1 MHTVMNK
8 TTEFADI
15 ILPLPL
21 ARLFTYSIPEE
32 LKADVAIGKR
42 VVVPFGS
49 KKFYTGIVKS
59 THNTPP
65 ADYSTKDIITCL
77 DESPIINSFQFN
89 FWDWISQYYQCTLGD
104 VFKAALPSGLKL
116 ESQTK
121 ITANEDFQTQEA
133 LSKTE
138 EQILNV
144 LKHSKDVNISALNQ
158 ATGLK
163 NTLPQVKSLLEK
175 GAVSIEEQI
184 INHYKEK
191 KKEFVRLASDFNES
205 EMGDLINDLKRAKKQ
220 QEVLH
225 SYLNLSK
232 HYFEENAQKV
242 SVLELLKSA
251 DVSKSV
257 LKALVE
263 KSILEIYHEKLD
275 RIDLSQAETSGL
287 KELNEYQKK
296 AIAEI
301 RKNFE
306 EKNCVLLHG
315 VTSSGKT
322 EIYIHLIQEQLQQG
336 NQVLYLLPEIALT
349 TQIINRLR
357 TVFGNKVGIYHSKFN
372 DAERVEIYNNINQN
386 DPDSAYQVILGVRS
400 SIFLPF
406 KNLGLIIVDEEHENT
421 YKQFDPA
428 PRYHARDA
436 SIYLAHL
443 HQAKTLLGTATPAIE
458 TYYNAQTGK
467 YGLVELFQRY
477 QNLEMPE
484 IIIADIK
491 EAKRKKQM
499 KSMFSPE
506 LMQMMETCLENK
518 EQIILFQN
526 RRGYSPYLECK
537 SCGWVPH
544 CPNCSVSLTYH
555 RFNNQLVCHYC
566 AHSIHPPS
574 SCDHCGSTEIE
585 DRGFGTEK
593 IEEELTELF
602 PNARIAR
609 MDLDTTRKKM
619 AYEKLIYKFENNE
632 LDILVGTQMVSKG
645 LDFDNVSLVGV
656 LNADSMLNYPD
667 YRAYERSFQ
676 MMAQVSG
683 RAGRKKKRGK
693 VLIQTFTPE
702 HPIIKNVIDNDYLSM
717 YNGQLAERK
726 EYIYPPYYRLI
737 NICLKHKNQ
746 TVVNQASETLAK
758 SLRKIFGIR
767 IFGPQA
773 PVINRIQNFHIVNI
787 LLKIEKKSSPSKA
800 KWILNQQANH
810 LKSMDKFKSV
820 QINFDV
826 DPM

>member
-1 MHTVMNK
+1 MNT
-8 TTEFADI
+8 TTEFADL

-21 ARLFTYSIPEE
+21 AQLFTYSIPEE
-32 LKADVAIGKR
+32 LKAEVAIGKR
-42 VVVPFGS
+42 VVVPFGRT
-49 KKFYTGIVKS
+49 KFYTGIVKNI
-59 THNTPP
+59 HNNAPE
-65 ADYSTKDIITCL
+65 DYTTKEIISCL
-77 DESPIINSFQFN
+77 DENPLINSLQLR

-116 ESQTK
+116 ESQSK
-121 ITANEDFQTQEA
+121 ISANENFQSKSSLT
-133 LSKTE
+133 KTE

-144 LKHSKDVNISALNQ
+144 LQHSKDVNISTLNQ

-175 GAVSIEEQI
+175 GAISIQEQI
-184 INHYKEK
+184 ITNYKEK
-191 KKEFVRLASDFNES
+191 TKEWVRLASNYSES
-205 EMGDLINDLKRAKKQ
+205 EMSKFIDELKRAKKQ
-220 QEVLH
+220 QEMLL
-225 SYLNLSK
+225 SFLNLSK
-232 HYFEENAQKV
+232 HYFEEQANKV
-242 SVLELLKSA
+242 SVTELLQSIGS
-251 DVSKSV
+251 SKGI

-263 KSILEIYHEKLD
+263 KNILEIYFEKVD
-275 RIDLSQAETSGL
+275 RIDLSHTETNGL
-287 KELNEYQKK
+287 KELNEYQQK

-301 RKNFE
+301 RSQYK

-322 EIYIHLIQEQLQQG
+322 EIYIHLMQEQLQAG
-336 NQVLYLLPEIALT
+336 KQVLYLLPEIALT

-357 TVFGNKVGIYHSKFN
+357 SVFGNKVGIYHSKFN
-372 DAERVEIYNNINQN
+372 DAERVEIYNNIHQN
-386 DPDSAYQVILGVRS
+386 NPENAYQIILGVRS

-406 KNLGLIIVDEEHENT
+406 HNLGLIIVDEEHENT

-436 SIYLAHL
+436 SLYLAHL

-458 TYYNAQTGK
+458 TYYNAKSGK
-467 YGLVELFQRY
+467 YGLVELFHRH
-477 QNLEMPE
+477 QNIEMPE
-484 IIIADIK
+484 IIIADVK
-491 EAKRKKQM
+491 EARRKKQM
-499 KSMFSPE
+499 KSIFSPE
-506 LMQMMETCLENK
+506 LIQMMETCLDSK

-537 SCGWVPH
+537 NCGWVPH

-555 RFNNQLVCHYC
+555 RYNNQLVCHYC
-566 AHSIHPPS
+566 AHSIHPPTV
-574 SCDHCGSTEIE
+574 CEQCGSTEIE

-593 IEEELTELF
+593 IEEELRTFF
-602 PNARIAR
+602 PEARIGR

-619 AYEKLIYKFENNE
+619 AYEQLIYKFENHE

-683 RAGRKKKRGK
+683 RAGRNKKRGK
-693 VLIQTFTPE
+693 VLIQTYTPN
-702 HPIIKNVIDNDYLSM
+702 HPIIKNVIENDYFSM
-717 YNGQLAERK
+717 YTNQLAERK

-746 TVVNQASETLAK
+746 KVVNQAASVLAT
-758 SLRKIFGIR
+758 SLRKVFGIR

-773 PVINRIQNFHIVNI
+773 PVINRIQTFHIVNI
-787 LLKIEKKSSPSKA
+787 LLKIEKKSSPGKA
-800 KWILNQQANH
+800 KWILNQHANH
-810 LKSMDKFKSV
+810 LKSMDQFKSI

>member
-1 MHTVMNK
+1 MNK

-49 KKFYTGIVKS
+49 KKFYTGIVKNI
-59 THNTPP
+59 HNTAPE
-65 ADYSTKDIITCL
+65 DYSTKDIITCL

-89 FWDWISQYYQCTLGD
+89 FWDWISQYYQCALGD

-121 ITANEDFQTQEA
+121 ITANEDFQTQET

-138 EQILNV
+138 AQILNV

-175 GAVSIEEQI
+175 GAVFIEEQI

-191 KKEFVRLASDFNES
+191 KKEFVRLASDFSES

-220 QEVLH
+220 QEILL

-232 HYFEENAQKV
+232 HYFEENALKV
-242 SVLELLKSA
+242 SALELLTSTA
-251 DVSKSV
+251 TSKSI
-257 LKALVE
+257 LKSLVE
-263 KSILEIYHEKLD
+263 KNILEIYHEKMD
-275 RIDLSQAETSGL
+275 RIDLSQTETSGL
-287 KELNEYQKK
+287 KELNEYQEK

-301 RKNFE
+301 RENFE

-322 EIYIHLIQEQLQQG
+322 EIYIHLIQEQLQLG
-336 NQVLYLLPEIALT
+336 KQVLYLLPEIALT

-386 DPDSAYQVILGVRS
+386 NPDNAYQVILGVRS

-458 TYYNAQTGK
+458 TYYNAKTGK
-467 YGLVELFQRY
+467 YGLVELFQRH

-484 IIIADIK
+484 IIIADVK
-491 EAKRKKQM
+491 EAKRKKRM

-544 CPNCSVSLTYH
+544 CPNCAVSLTYH
-555 RFNNQLVCHYC
+555 QFNNQLVCHYC
-566 AHSIHPPS
+566 AYSIHPPT
-574 SCDHCGSTEIE
+574 SCEHCSSTEIE
-585 DRGFGTEK
+585 DKGFGTEK
-593 IEEELTELF
+593 IEEELTGFF
-602 PNARIAR
+602 PDARIAR

-619 AYEKLIYKFENNE
+619 AYEKLIYKFENQE

-667 YRAYERSFQ
+667 FRAYERSFQ

-693 VLIQTFTPE
+693 VLIQTYTPE
-702 HPIIKNVIDNDYLSM
+702 HPIIKNVIGNDYISM
-717 YNGQLAERK
+717 YSDQLAERK
-726 EYIYPPYYRLI
+726 EFIYPPFYRLI

-746 TVVNQASETLAK
+746 TLVNQASETLAK

-767 IFGPQA
+767 VFGPQS
-773 PVINRIQNFHIVNI
+773 PVINRIQNLYIVNI

-800 KWILNQQANH
+800 KWILNQHANH
-810 LKSMDKFKSV
+810 LKSMDQFKSI

>member
-1 MHTVMNK
+1 MNT
-8 TTEFADI
+8 TTEFADL

-21 ARLFTYSIPEE
+21 AQLFTYSIPEE
-32 LKADVAIGKR
+32 LKAEVAIGKR
-42 VVVPFGS
+42 VVVPFGRT
-49 KKFYTGIVKS
+49 KFYTGIVKNI
-59 THNTPP
+59 HNNAPE
-65 ADYSTKDIITCL
+65 DYTTKEIISCL
-77 DESPIINSFQFN
+77 DENPLINSLQLR

-116 ESQTK
+116 ESQSK
-121 ITANEDFQTQEA
+121 ISANENFQSKSSLT
-133 LSKTE
+133 KTE

-144 LKHSKDVNISALNQ
+144 LQHSKDVNISTLNQ

-175 GAVSIEEQI
+175 GAISIQEQI
-184 INHYKEK
+184 ITNYKEK
-191 KKEFVRLASDFNES
+191 TKEWVRLASNYSES
-205 EMGDLINDLKRAKKQ
+205 EMSKFIDELKRAKKQ
-220 QEVLH
+220 QEMLL
-225 SYLNLSK
+225 SFLNLSK
-232 HYFEENAQKV
+232 HYFEEQANKV
-242 SVLELLKSA
+242 SVTELLQSIGS
-251 DVSKSV
+251 SKGI

-263 KSILEIYHEKLD
+263 KNILEIYFEKVD
-275 RIDLSQAETSGL
+275 RIDLSHTETNGL
-287 KELNEYQKK
+287 KELNEYQQK

-301 RKNFE
+301 RSQYK

-322 EIYIHLIQEQLQQG
+322 EIYIHLMQEQLQAG
-336 NQVLYLLPEIALT
+336 KQVLYLLPEIALT

-357 TVFGNKVGIYHSKFN
+357 SVFGNKVGIYHSKFN
-372 DAERVEIYNNINQN
+372 DAERVEIYNNIHQN
-386 DPDSAYQVILGVRS
+386 NHENAYQIILGVRS

-406 KNLGLIIVDEEHENT
+406 HNLGLIIVDEEHENT

-436 SIYLAHL
+436 SLYLAHL

-458 TYYNAQTGK
+458 TYYNAKSGK
-467 YGLVELFQRY
+467 YGLVELFHRH
-477 QNLEMPE
+477 QNIEMPE
-484 IIIADIK
+484 IIIADVK
-491 EAKRKKQM
+491 EARRKKQM
-499 KSMFSPE
+499 KSIFSPE
-506 LMQMMETCLENK
+506 LIQMMETCLDSK

-537 SCGWVPH
+537 NCGWVPH

-555 RFNNQLVCHYC
+555 RYNNQLVCHYC
-566 AHSIHPPS
+566 AHSIHPPTV
-574 SCDHCGSTEIE
+574 CEQCGSTEIE

-593 IEEELTELF
+593 IEEELRTFF
-602 PNARIAR
+602 PEARIGR

-619 AYEKLIYKFENNE
+619 AYEQLIYKFENHE

-683 RAGRKKKRGK
+683 RAGRNKKRGK
-693 VLIQTFTPE
+693 VLIQTYTPN
-702 HPIIKNVIDNDYLSM
+702 HPIIKNVIENDYFSM
-717 YNGQLAERK
+717 YTNQLAERK

-746 TVVNQASETLAK
+746 KVVNQAASVLAT
-758 SLRKIFGIR
+758 SLRKVFGIR

-773 PVINRIQNFHIVNI
+773 PVINRIQTFHIVNI
-787 LLKIEKKSSPSKA
+787 LLKIEKKSSPAKA
-800 KWILNQQANH
+800 KWILNQHANH
-810 LKSMDKFKSV
+810 LKSMDQFKSI

>member
-1 MHTVMNK
+1 MNN

-21 ARLFTYSIPEE
+21 AQLFTYSIPEE
-32 LKADVAIGKR
+32 LKVDVAIGKR
-42 VVVPFGS
+42 VVVPFGN
-49 KKFYTGIVKS
+49 KKFYTGIVKDI
-59 THNTPP
+59 HENPP
-65 ADYSTKDIITCL
+65 KDYSTKDILACL
-77 DESPIINSFQFN
+77 DDSPIINNFQFQ
-89 FWDWISQYYQCTLGD
+89 FWDWISQYYQCVLGD
-104 VFKAALPSGLKL
+104 VFKAAIPSGLKL

-121 ITANEDFQTQEA
+121 ITANEEFQTQEL

-138 EQILNV
+138 EQIFNV
-144 LKHSKDVNISALNQ
+144 LKHSKDVNISTLNQ

-163 NTLPQVKSLLEK
+163 NTLPQIKSLLEK
-175 GAVSIEEQI
+175 RAVTVEEQI
-184 INHYKEK
+184 INAYKK
-191 KKEFVRLASDFNES
+191 KTKEFVRLASDFSES
-205 EMGDLINDLKRAKKQ
+205 EMGDLITSLKRAKKQ
-220 QEVLH
+220 QEILL

-232 HYFEENAQKV
+232 YYFEENPNKV
-242 SVLELLKSA
+242 SVTDLLKSA
-251 DVSKSV
+251 DFSRTILKS
-257 LKALVE
+257 LVE
-263 KSILEIYHEKLD
+263 KQILEFYHEKLD
-275 RIDLSQAETSGL
+275 RIDLSHTETSGV
-287 KELNEYQKK
+287 KTLNEYQEK
-296 AIAEI
+296 AIAET
-301 RKNFE
+301 RKHFE
-306 EKNCVLLHG
+306 DKNCVLLHG

-336 NQVLYLLPEIALT
+336 KQVLYLLPEIALT
-349 TQIINRLR
+349 TQIITRLR

-372 DAERVEIYNNINQN
+372 DAERVEIYNNVNQN
-386 DPDSAYQVILGVRS
+386 DPENAYQVILGVRS
-400 SIFLPF
+400 SVFLPF

-436 SIYLAHL
+436 ALYLAHL
-443 HQAKTLLGTATPAIE
+443 HKAKTLLGTATPAIE
-458 TYYNAQTGK
+458 TYYNAKTGK
-467 YGLVELFQRY
+467 YGLVELFKRH
-477 QNLEMPE
+477 QNIEMPE

-491 EAKRKKQM
+491 EARRKKRM
-499 KSMFSPE
+499 KSIFSPE
-506 LMQMMETCLENK
+506 LMEMMNTSLENK

-555 RFNNQLVCHYC
+555 RYNNQLVCHYC
-566 AHSIHPPS
+566 AHSIQPPNN
-574 SCDHCGSTEIE
+574 CDHCSSSEIE

-593 IEEELTELF
+593 IEDELQSFF
-602 PNARIAR
+602 PDARIGR

-619 AYEKLIYKFENNE
+619 AYEKLIYKFENHE

-693 VLIQTFTPE
+693 VLIQTYTPE
-702 HPIIKNVIDNDYLSM
+702 HPIIKNVIENDYVSM
-717 YNGQLAERK
+717 YSSQLSERQ
-726 EYIYPPYYRLI
+726 EFIYPPYYRLI
-737 NICLKHKNQ
+737 NICLKDKNQ
-746 TVVNQASETLAK
+746 TKLDQAANVLAK
-758 SLRKIFGIR
+758 SLRKVFGAR
-767 IFGPQA
+767 IFGPQS
-773 PVINRIQNFHIVNI
+773 PVINRIQNYYIINI
-787 LLKIEKKSSPSKA
+787 LLKIEKKSSPAKA
-800 KWILNQQANH
+800 KWILNQHANH
-810 LKSMDKFKSV
+810 LKSMEQFKSI

>member
-1 MHTVMNK
+1 MNK

-21 ARLFTYSIPEE
+21 AQLFTYSIPEE

-49 KKFYTGIVKS
+49 KKFYTGIVKHI
-59 THNTPP
+59 HNIPP
-65 ADYSTKDIITCL
+65 KDYSTKDILTCL
-77 DESPIINSFQFN
+77 DEYPIINSFQFN
-89 FWDWISQYYQCTLGD
+89 FWDWIAQYYQSTLGD
-104 VFKAALPSGLKL
+104 VFKAALPAGLKL

-121 ITANEDFQTQEA
+121 ISANEEFRTKEV

-144 LKHSKDVNISALNQ
+144 LKHSKDVNIATLNQ

-184 INHYKEK
+184 INPYKEK
-191 KKEFVRLASDFNES
+191 KKEFVRLASDYSES
-205 EMGDLINDLKRAKKQ
+205 EIGDFITSLKRAKKQ
-220 QEVLH
+220 QETLL

-232 HYFEENAQKV
+232 HYFEEIALKV
-242 SVLELLKSA
+242 SVFELLKST
-251 DVSKSV
+251 DISRTILKS
-257 LKALVE
+257 LVE
-263 KSILEIYHEKLD
+263 KNILEIYQEKLD
-275 RIDLSQAETSGL
+275 RIDLSETETSGL
-287 KELNEYQKK
+287 KALNEYQET
-296 AIAEI
+296 AISKI
-301 RKNFE
+301 RSDFK

-322 EIYIHLIQEQLQQG
+322 EIYIHLIQEQLEVG
-336 NQVLYLLPEIALT
+336 KQVLYLLPEIALT

-357 TVFGNKVGIYHSKFN
+357 SVFGNKVGVYHSKFN
-372 DAERVEIYNNINQN
+372 DAERVEIYNNIHQN
-386 DPDSAYQVILGVRS
+386 NTANAYQVILGVRS
-400 SIFLPF
+400 SVFLPF
-406 KNLGLIIVDEEHENT
+406 QNLGLIIVDEEHENT
-421 YKQFDPA
+421 YKQYDPA

-458 TYYNAQTGK
+458 TYYNAKTGK
-467 YGLVELFQRY
+467 YGLVELLQRH

-544 CPNCSVSLTYH
+544 CPNCAVSLTYH
-555 RFNNQLVCHYC
+555 RYNNQLVCHYC
-566 AHSIHPPS
+566 AHSVHPPS
-574 SCDHCGSTEIE
+574 TCEHCGSNEME
-585 DRGFGTEK
+585 DKGFGTEK
-593 IEEELTELF
+593 IEEELIGFF

-619 AYEKLIYKFENNE
+619 AYEKLIYKFENHE

-645 LDFDNVSLVGV
+645 LDFDNVSLVGI

-667 YRAYERSFQ
+667 YRAYERSYQ

-693 VLIQTFTPE
+693 VLIQTYTPE
-702 HPIIKNVIDNDYLSM
+702 HPIIKNVIENDYISM
-717 YNGQLAERK
+717 YSNQLAERK

-737 NICLKHKNQ
+737 NITLKHKNQ
-746 TVVNQASETLAK
+746 NLVNKAAVVLTK

-767 IFGPQA
+767 ILGPQA
-773 PVINRIQNFHIVNI
+773 PVINRIQNFHIVTI

-800 KWILNQQANH
+800 KWILNQQANY
-810 LKSMDKFKSV
+810 LKEMEAFKSI

>member
-1 MHTVMNK
+1 MNK

-21 ARLFTYSIPEE
+21 AQLFTYSIPEE
-32 LKADVAIGKR
+32 LKADVAIGNR

-49 KKFYTGIVKS
+49 KKFYTGIVKNI
-59 THNTPP
+59 HNTPP
-65 ADYSTKDIITCL
+65 TDYSTKDIITCL
-77 DESPIINSFQFN
+77 DDFPIINSFQFN
-89 FWDWISQYYQCTLGD
+89 FWEWISQYYQCTIGD

-121 ITANEDFQTQEA
+121 ITVNENFQAQEV

-138 EQILNV
+138 EQILNI
-144 LKHSKDVNISALNQ
+144 LKHSKDVNISTLNH

-163 NTLPQVKSLLEK
+163 NTLPQVKVLLEK

-184 INHYKEK
+184 INTYKEK
-191 KKEFVRLASDFNES
+191 KKEFVRLVSDFS
-205 EMGDLINDLKRAKKQ
+205 ETEIATIIDGLKRAKKQ
-220 QEVLH
+220 QEILL

-232 HYFEENAQKV
+232 HYFEEKALKV
-242 SVLELLKSA
+242 SVTELLKSI
-251 DVSKSV
+251 DVSKGILRS
-257 LKALVE
+257 LIE
-263 KSILEIYHEKLD
+263 KNILEIYYEKLD
-275 RIDLSQAETSGL
+275 RIDLSATETSGL
-287 KELNEYQKK
+287 KELNKYQLK
-296 AIAEI
+296 AITET
-301 RKNFE
+301 RKHFE
-306 EKNCVLLHG
+306 KNNCVLLHG

-336 NQVLYLLPEIALT
+336 KQTLYLLPEIALT

-386 DPDSAYQVILGVRS
+386 DPENSYRVILGVRS

-428 PRYHARDA
+428 PRYHARDTA
-436 SIYLAHL
+436 LYLAHL
-443 HQAKTLLGTATPAIE
+443 HKAKTLLGTATPAIE
-458 TYYNAQTGK
+458 TYYNAKSGK
-467 YGLVELFQRY
+467 YGLVELFQRH

-484 IIIADIK
+484 IIIADVK
-491 EAKRKKQM
+491 EARRKKQM

-506 LMQMMETCLENK
+506 LMKMMEICLEKK

-544 CPNCSVSLTYH
+544 CPNCAVSLTYH
-555 RFNNQLVCHYC
+555 RYNNQLVCHYC
-566 AHSIHPPS
+566 AHSVHPPTNCEH
-574 SCDHCGSTEIE
+574 CDSTEIE

-619 AYEKLIYKFENNE
+619 AYEKLIYKFENHE

-667 YRAYERSFQ
+667 FRAYERSFQ

-693 VLIQTFTPE
+693 VLIQTYTPE
-702 HPIIKNVIDNDYLSM
+702 HPIIKNVIENDYISM
-717 YNGQLAERK
+717 YNSQLAERK

-746 TVVNQASETLAK
+746 TLVNQAATILAK
-758 SLRKIFGIR
+758 SLRKVFGIR
-767 IFGPQA
+767 IFGPQS
-773 PVINRIQNFHIVNI
+773 PVINRIQNYHIINI

-800 KWILNQQANH
+800 KWILNQHANH
-810 LKSMDKFKSV
+810 LKTMNKFKSI

-826 DPM
+826 DPL